1 MNLIAACVAN
11 PVKAAVGV
19 LLVVLFGGI
28 ALVSMPVQL
37 TPEVEIPVISVESK
51 WRGASPQEIEQELV
65 QPLEE
70 QLRSVEGLVKLSS
83 ESSDSVGVVELE
95 FAVGTDMSQALVK
108 VNSRVQQVRDW
119 PIDADRPVITTSGNS
134 SRPIAW
140 LILGQAPPAPET
152 LDRARAEHPEF
163 AGEFDRVAR
172 ARSPDLALHRLR
184 RLVATHP
191 ELASIAPPAV
201 DVEALRRM
209 AEDEIESRLERVDGV
224 SAADLVGGR
233 DDELQVVVDPQL
245 LAARGLTIED
255 LRAAL
260 ANQNQDTS
268 GGDVWEGKRRYVVRT
283 LGQFRSPEQV
293 EGVIIARR
301 DGKPVYVRDVARA
314 RLGTKKPDGV
324 VRRFGSGSIAIR
336 ITRAQGANVLDV
348 MRQLREVTADI
359 DRGLRPRGLSL
370 ALVYDETTYIDSAIG
385 LVRDNIFVGGLL
397 TIGTLLLF
405 LRNVRSTL
413 IVALAIPASVVGTF
427 LVMSLTGRTLNVIS
441 LAGMAFAV
449 GMLVDNAVVV
459 LENIYTRWSGGED
472 ARTAAVRGAGEVW
485 GAVLASTLTTVAV
498 FLPVLFVQE
507 EAGQLFGD
515 IALAISAAVLL
526 SLVVSVLVV
535 PVAAAWLLGGSRRRP
550 VHTGARTGDVAS
562 WLGGCFTAGVLALD
576 RTLLATRLR
585 QVIAAAAIVAA
596 AAVTTWRMLPKVE
609 YLPEGNRNLVF
620 GILLPPPGYNLD
632 ELLRMGST
640 IEAQLLPYWDVDPGT
655 PEADALDAPILA
667 DAFFVARGRSV
678 FLGLRSLDPMRA
690 GELVPLVRR
699 VAAGLPGTF
708 AVAKQSSLFEQGI
721 GSGRAIDVEISGPDL
736 GRLVQLGVQVIGRLP
751 EATPGSQNLPKPS
764 LDLSSPE
771 VQLVPRFEQ
780 AADMRLDARQLGYIV
795 DCLVDGGYATDY
807 FLDADRIDL
816 VIKGDERFVQRTQDL
831 RTLPVVTPGG
841 QLVPLESVAEVRE
854 FSSGPEQI
862 IHRERQ
868 RAITI
873 QVSPPARMP
882 LEEAQDRIQRLV
894 IDPLREAGALDGGY
908 QIQLGG
914 TADKLRATWDALWF
928 NLAIAGLI
936 TYLLMAALFESW
948 FYPAVIIAAVPL
960 GSVGGLVGLA
970 ALNAAGEAFGVFQP
984 LDVLT
989 MLGFVILIGT
999 VVNNPILIVDR
1010 ALQLVREERADPKA
1024 AVLAAV
1030 RSRIRPIFM
1039 TTLTTVLGL
1048 LPLVLFP
1055 GAGSELYRGL
1065 GAVLLGGLLVSTVV
1079 TLVLVPVL
1087 LGLCLETL
1095 GIEGRTAAESA
1106 ADGNASHEP
1115 WPHVAPPAVA
1125 AAGIDRPAALVVEVG
1140 AFAGGGPP
1148 ALQSSNLGSD
1158 AS

>member
-19 LLVVLFGGI
+19 LMVTLFGGL

-37 TPEVEIPVISVESK
+37 TPEVQIPTVTVESR
-51 WRGASPQEIEQELV
+51 WRGASPQEVEQELV

-83 ESSDSVGVVELE
+83 ESSDSMGTIELE
-95 FAVGTDMSQALVK
+95 FAVGTDMSQTLVK
-108 VNSRVQQVRDW
+108 VNTRVQQVRDW
-119 PIDADRPVITTSGNS
+119 PIDADRPVIKTAGAND
-134 SRPIAW
+134 RPVAW
-140 LILGQAPPAPET
+140 LMLGQAAPDREAIARTKADHPALAPD
-152 LDRARAEHPEF
+152 LDRVLTAD
-163 AGEFDRVAR
+163 DRSA
-172 ARSPDLALHRLR
+172 DLANFRLR
-184 RLVATHP
+184 KLAASHP
-191 ELASIAPPAV
+191 ELAPLVPPEV
-201 DVEALRRM
+201 DVESLKRL
-209 AEDEIESRLERVDGV
+209 AENEIETRLERVDGV

-233 DDELQVVVDPQL
+233 EDELQVIVDPQL
-245 LAARGLTIED
+245 LAARNLTIED
-255 LRAAL
+255 LRGAL

-283 LGQFRSPEQV
+283 LGQFRDPKQV
-293 EGVIIARR
+293 EGVIITRR
-301 DGKPVYVRDVARA
+301 DGKPVYVRDVATVQ
-314 RLGTKKPDGV
+314 LGVKKPDGV
-324 VRRFGSGSIAIR
+324 VRRFGSRNIAIR
-336 ITRAQGANVLDV
+336 ITRETGANVLEV
-348 MRQLREVTADI
+348 MRQLRAVVKELNADLKR
-359 DRGLRPRGLSL
+359 RGLTLS
-370 ALVYDETTYIDSAIG
+370 LVYDETSYIDSAIG
-385 LVRDNIFVGGLL
+385 LVRDNIVVGGVL
-397 TIGTLLLF
+397 TVITLLLF

-427 LVMSLTGRTLNVIS
+427 LVLSLFGRTLNVIS

-459 LENIYTRWSGGED
+459 LESIFTRWTRGDD
-472 ARTAAVRGAGEVW
+472 ATTASVRGAGEVW

-498 FLPVLFVQE
+498 FLPVLFVRE

-535 PVAAAWLLGGSRRRP
+535 PVAASRLLRGRPRPRRGRAADP
-550 VHTGARTGDVAS
+550 AARLGAA
-562 WLGGCFTAGVLALD
+562 FTAAVVGFD
-576 RTLLATRLR
+576 RFLLSSRWR
-585 QVIAAAAIVAA
+585 QAAAAGVIVAA
-596 AAVTTWRMLPKVE
+596 AVVSTWLLFPKVE

-632 ELLRMGST
+632 ELLRMGDMV
-640 IEAQLLPYWDVDPGT
+640 EERLLPYWDADPGSA
-655 PEADALDAPILA
+655 EAAALDAPLLG
-667 DAFFVARGRSV
+667 DMFFVARGRSV
-678 FLGLRSLDPMRA
+678 FLGLRALDPLQASR
-690 GELVPLVRR
+690 LVPLVRR
-699 VAAGLPGTF
+699 IAADLPGTF

-721 GSGRAIDVEISGPDL
+721 GSGRSIDVEITGPDL
-736 GRLVQLGVQVIGRLP
+736 AKLVQLGGRVMGMLA

-771 VQLVPRFEQ
+771 IQIVPRFEQ
-780 AADMRLDARQLGYIV
+780 AADMRLDARQLGYMV

-807 FLDADRIDL
+807 FLGSDRIDL

-841 QLVPLESVAEVRE
+841 QLVPLEAVAEVRQ

-862 IHRERQ
+862 LHRERE
-868 RAITI
+868 RAITV
-873 QVSPPARMP
+873 QVSPPAQMP
-882 LEEAQDRIQRLV
+882 LEEAQDRIQQQVIAPLV
-894 IDPLREAGALDGGY
+894 ASGALEGGY
-908 QIQLGG
+908 RITLGG
-914 TADKLRATWDALWF
+914 TADKLRATWRALWF
-928 NLAIAGLI
+928 NLVIAGLI

-960 GSVGGLVGLA
+960 GSIGGLLGLAVLNLVGGP
-970 ALNAAGEAFGVFQP
+970 FGVFQP

-1010 ALQLVREERADPKA
+1010 SLQLVREEGAEPNDA
-1024 AVLAAV
+1024 ILEAV

-1039 TTLTTVLGL
+1039 TTFTTLLGL
-1048 LPLVLFP
+1048 LPLVIVP

-1065 GAVLLGGLLVSTVV
+1065 GSVLLGGLLVSTFV

-1087 LGLCLETL
+1087 LGLCLRRPRAIGPT
-1095 GIEGRTAAESA
+1095 GRDAESLA
-1106 ADGNASHEP
+1106 EEVPDVAS
-1115 WPHVAPPAVA
+1115 A
-1125 AAGIDRPAALVVEVG
+1125 AAGL
-1140 AFAGGGPP
+1140 
-1148 ALQSSNLGSD
+1148 
-1158 AS
+1158 